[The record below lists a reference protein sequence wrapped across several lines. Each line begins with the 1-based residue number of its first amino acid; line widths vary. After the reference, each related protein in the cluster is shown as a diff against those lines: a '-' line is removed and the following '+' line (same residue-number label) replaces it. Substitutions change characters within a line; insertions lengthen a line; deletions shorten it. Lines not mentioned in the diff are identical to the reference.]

1 MIAVVG
7 HRDLAAGTSLA
18 ADLRDL
24 LDRCTTGAAVLVR
37 AGAGLPVVVGR
48 AVREAGRKLV
58 VLLPAPARGVA
69 AFPPYDRAAAG
80 ELLVL
85 ADEVRLLPYDPAD
98 RDASVSADEK
108 LVRSCRQVVALWDG
122 SPSDGRDAT
131 AHLVAYAR
139 ARGIPVTVFWPA
151 GAVREPGSPHAGTNG
166 PRSKACPA
174 PPVLSRRG

>member
-18 ADLRDL
+18 AELRHL
-24 LDRCTTGAAVLVR
+24 LERCTTGASVLVR

-58 VLLPAPARGVA
+58 VLLPAPAPGA
-69 AFPPYDRAAAG
+69 AALPPYDRTAAG

-85 ADEVRLLPYDPAD
+85 AEHVLLLPYDPAD
-98 RDASVSADEK
+98 RDASVSADEQ
-108 LVRSCRQVVALWDG
+108 LIRSCRQVVALWDG

-151 GAVREPGSPHAGTNG
+151 GAVREPGAAPSGTNG
-166 PRSKACPA
+166 PRSRACPA
-174 PPVLSRRG
+174 PPAPARLG

>member
-24 LDRCTTGAAVLVR
+24 LERCTTGASVLVR
-37 AGAGLPVVVGR
+37 AGAGLPLVVGR

-58 VLLPAPARGVA
+58 VLLPAPAPGA
-69 AFPPYDRAAAG
+69 AALPAYDRAAAG

-85 ADEVRLLPYDPAD
+85 AEHVRLLPYDPAD
-98 RDASVSADEK
+98 RDASVSADEQ
-108 LVRSCRQVVALWDG
+108 LIRSCRQVVALWDG

-131 AHLVAYAR
+131 AHLVAFAR
-139 ARGIPVTVFWPA
+139 ARGIPVTVFWPPS
-151 GAVREPGSPHAGTNG
+151 AVRGPAAPLSGTNG
-166 PRSKACPA
+166 PRSQACPA
-174 PPVLSRRG
+174 PPAPLRRG